1 MYKSKFKLF
10 GGEYIPD
17 IVQYIKDYLEVDPN
31 VTITVGCDSI
41 QKRRRTVY
49 AITVMMYNTDLRNGA
64 HVVFFRE
71 SCDKIRENQE
81 RLYKEAQYLND
92 VGNYLDAELATFYTR
107 KDLTEVERKKYKYHL
122 ARCNHEYSH
131 VPVHQEEGV
140 MNALVLT
147 PADRMDFR
155 LVDLHVD
162 FNPNEGTKNERGVSK
177 NKSYI
182 AYKSYVPWLRG
193 MGFRTW
199 AKPLSFASTTAADL
213 LLQD

>member
-1 MYKSKFKLF
+1 
-10 GGEYIPD
+10 
-17 IVQYIKDYLEVDPN
+17 
-31 VTITVGCDSI
+31 
-41 QKRRRTVY
+41 
-49 AITVMMYNTDLRNGA
+49 
-64 HVVFFRE
+64 
-71 SCDKIRENQE
+71 
-81 RLYKEAQYLND
+81 
-92 VGNYLDAELATFYTR
+92 
-107 KDLTEVERKKYKYHL
+107 
-122 ARCNHEYSH
+122 
-131 VPVHQEEGV
+131 

-147 PADRMDFR
+147 PTDRMEFR

-162 FNPNEGTKNERGVSK
+162 FNPNEGTKNERGISK